1 MAQSRLCWKFEIDSE
16 LLATVSGSM
25 KMMCVC
31 GQSPYHHHHYHD
43 HLYCHHC
50 HRHIYQQHTFG
61 RTYNPYNVAVNA
73 SCQWFYTTISLQHI
87 LLESTDL
94 AVPRLLPWL
103 LNFRTL
109 AAVDPTCQYQW
120 EWLSALVPLVVI
132 KSCDSLLQ
140 PCRLRLYCD
149 QMLGWRWREPHPWP
163 GHGFLTEFVCIFFN
177 FGLYYFCITELI
189 DWLIDW

>member
-94 AVPRLLPWL
+94 AVPWLLPWL
-103 LNFRTL
+103 LNFCTGCCWSYMPISVRMT
-109 AAVDPTCQYQW
+109 QRS
-120 EWLSALVPLVVI
+120 SAI
-132 KSCDSLLQ
+132 SCDKI
-140 PCRLRLYCD
+140 
-149 QMLGWRWREPHPWP
+149 M
-163 GHGFLTEFVCIFFN
+163 
-177 FGLYYFCITELI
+177 
-189 DWLIDW
+189 WLIVTALSSTLVLWPNARLTVKRASPMAWTWISHRISVHIF